1 MGPCGL
7 RQFERGG
14 ELGAA
19 VDLYGLVRNVP
30 ARFITA
36 TRRVASPATPAIDNS
51 LRGLRGTA
59 GLRGRAPYVDA
70 CGGP

>member
-30 ARFITA
+30 ARFVTA

-51 LRGLRGTA
+51 LRGLRGCGGCG
-59 GLRGRAPYVDA
+59 GLRGRVIPR
-70 CGGP
+70 